1 MKKIYSISGLDCMV
15 CSDNLEKKLGTITGV
30 KSVSVN
36 FFLQKLTLEAD
47 EADFEGVLNR
57 VKRVV
62 DHTIPGALLS

>member
-1 MKKIYSISGLDCMV
+1 MKKIYAISGLDCMV
-15 CSDNLEKKLGTITGV
+15 CADNLENKLGTITGV

-47 EADFEGVLNR
+47 ETDFESVLKR